1 MRFFLWCWL
10 IFLSLDSSSAFEIS
24 SPVNSRMLISQDVRI
39 AQSADQQK
47 SPLNLE
53 YAPNR
58 HQSINL
64 GYTNNYVWIKTVITN
79 SYSQKQNLIYYLDTS
94 LAGTVELF
102 EKKGDELIS
111 IGLSGSAIAYNKRT
125 VPATVAA
132 FAIELTP
139 NSTHEFYLKRKGR
152 HRLDGRAFIV
162 DSKTFQKLETDK
174 KLIVVFYTGA
184 FLAMLLYNL
193 FIAFFTKSK
202 SYLIYSCFIFFMG
215 GVVLIISGGL
225 DYYFS
230 NLASPSNYLLIFSS
244 ASIVFGIAFTRRYL
258 STDKYFPKF
267 IPFQNG
273 LMIVG
278 AAHFF
283 IYPFLGPQY
292 ASNLGHSIDLTI
304 LVGIIFMFGQ
314 GIVSLRKKVLF
325 AKFYVLSW
333 GILLTSALC
342 WFAMTYKIL
351 PQHYF
356 TKYALLWG
364 NLLEMLILSLGLAFR
379 IVVLD
384 QQKKDALA
392 QAREKEKF
400 HMLLRVVMHDIANPL
415 TIITG
420 YASRLLNKLA
430 KNPGSDIKLK
440 VHAEKIVF
448 AAEMIEN
455 IIHSIKQQEV
465 KDEQQ
470 MAKQWNSVSLQD
482 VISKSTTILETKLD
496 EKELTLDVFSDD
508 FKVMADE
515 TLLLNNVITNIL
527 TNAIKFSHRKGKIE
541 ISAFNENE
549 WVKLEIRD
557 FGVGIS
563 QDKINEFQMLGS
575 IHSSLGTEGEA
586 GTGNGIVLVKNYIEL
601 FGGRV
606 LIENFGGGT
615 LVSLYLRNANSDNK

>member
-1 MRFFLWCWL
+1 MRIFLWCL
-10 IFLSLDSSSAFEIS
+10 LVFFSMSSSFAFELN
-24 SPVNSRMLISQDVRI
+24 SPVSSRILVSSDLQISQ
-39 AQSADQQK
+39 
-47 SPLNLE
+47 SPNKTESPFNLDFKE
-53 YAPNR
+53 NKFE
-58 HQSINL
+58 SINL
-64 GYTNNYVWIKTVITN
+64 GYTNDYIWIKAKLVN
-79 SYSQKQNLIYYLDTS
+79 STSEAQRLIFYLDTS
-94 LAGTVELF
+94 LAGRVELF
-102 EKKGDELIS
+102 EKVSDDLVSLGV
-111 IGLSGSAIAYNKRT
+111 SGSTIAYNDRS

-132 FAIELTP
+132 FSIELSP
-139 NSTHEFYLKRKGR
+139 NTTHEFYLKRKGR

-162 DSKTFQKLETDK
+162 DPDTFQKLEMDK
-174 KLIVVFYTGA
+174 KLILVFYTGA

-193 FIAFFTKSK
+193 FVAFFTKSK
-202 SYLIYSCFIFFMG
+202 SYYIYAGFIFFMG
-215 GVVLIISGGL
+215 GVVHIISGGL
-225 DYYFS
+225 DFYFS

-244 ASIVFGIAFTRRYL
+244 GSIVFGIAFTRRYL

-273 LMIVG
+273 LMIIG

-283 IYPFLGPQY
+283 IYPFLGPES
-292 ASNLGHSIDLTI
+292 AANLGHSIDLTI
-304 LVGIIFMFGQ
+304 LVGVIFMFGQ
-314 GIVSLRKKVLF
+314 GIVSLRKNVLF

-342 WFAMTYKIL
+342 WFAMTYKVL

-400 HMLLRVVMHDIANPL
+400 RMLLRVVMHDIANPL
-415 TIITG
+415 TIISG
-420 YASRLLNKLA
+420 YASRLFKKLA
-430 KNPGSDIKLK
+430 KDPKSDIKLK

-465 KDEQQ
+465 KDDKEL
-470 MAKQWNSVSLQD
+470 AKQWNSVSLRK
-482 VISKSTTILETKLD
+482 IILKSTAILETKLD

-541 ISAFNENE
+541 ISAFVEGD

-575 IHSSLGTEGEA
+575 IQSSPGTEGEA
-586 GTGNGIVLVKNYIEL
+586 GTGNGIILVKNYIEL
-601 FGGRV
+601 FGGRM

-615 LVSLYLRNANSDNK
+615 LVSLYLKNAS